1 MATVKQIE
9 ANRKNATR
17 STGPRTAV
25 GKSKSSRNALRH
37 GLSLPLIMDAA
48 IKADLE
54 ELARLL
60 ANKDTNS
67 MAAALHAAAAH
78 LDLQRVQKI
87 RRDML
92 TKMDLA
98 TAAAKDLQ
106 RLLAIDRY
114 ETRARTRR
122 HRASSKIAVEGGD

>member
-60 ANKDTNS
+60 ANEDTNS

-78 LDLQRVQKI
+78 LQRVQKI

-98 TAAAKDLQ
+98 TATPKDLQ
-106 RLLAIDRY
+106 RLLAIDRH

-122 HRASSKIAVEGGD
+122 HRACSKIAVEGDD

>member
-1 MATVKQIE
+1 
-9 ANRKNATR
+9 
-17 STGPRTAV
+17 
-25 GKSKSSRNALRH
+25 
-37 GLSLPLIMDAA
+37 
-48 IKADLE
+48 
-54 ELARLL
+54 
-60 ANKDTNS
+60 

-98 TAAAKDLQ
+98 TATPKDLQ

-122 HRASSKIAVEGGD
+122 HRASSKIAVEGDD